1 MSDRTLVTVVLPGLA
16 DMMLV
21 MPGTLSQTMQD
32 ADVSTFTLDAIDR
45 VKNRGVRISSSTHT
59 WTLHLDSA
67 TGPSFEGRDPLCE
80 VAREHD
86 KYFLVIA
93 EIED

>member
-45 VKNRGVRISSSTHT
+45 VKNRGRSRTKIIFDNT
-59 WTLHLDSA
+59 A
-67 TGPSFEGRDPLCE
+67 RAPSDMEC
-80 VAREHD
+80 A
-86 KYFLVIA
+86 ICN
-93 EIED
+93 